1 MGTDKNAARY
11 QDWDNA
17 TVKAPYLPRSTLFGP
32 SLKITAV
39 LIEAM
44 YFDVPDVWPV
54 CCRLPWNF
62 GGLPTM
68 PIGFAGIGS
77 Q

>member
-11 QDWDNA
+11 QDVDKRDSESA
-17 TVKAPYLPRSTLFGP
+17 LSPPFDLVRP
-32 SLKITAV
+32 V
-39 LIEAM
+39 L
-44 YFDVPDVWPV
+44 DVTDVWPV
-54 CCRLPWNF
+54 CLPPPMEF

-68 PIGFAGIGS
+68 PIGFAGIKP

>member
-32 SLKITAV
+32 SLT
-39 LIEAM
+39 
-44 YFDVPDVWPV
+44 WPMSGQSAAASHGILAA
-54 CCRLPWNF
+54 CRPCPLASPAL
-62 GGLPTM
+62 GH
-68 PIGFAGIGS
+68 S
-77 Q
+77 